1 MMSGLTN
8 RILKAVISL
17 FFTMTLNA
25 QASWAADFDDYVQ
38 RLAEHPQVQRFVA
51 EGKAFDNEAQGAIGL
66 PDPMLMLG
74 VDNMPVSD
82 PEFDRFLPTS
92 KVIGFSQAVPNPYER
107 KAKRDRYR
115 QMSEKQQW
123 VADYTENRLRAMLV
137 SYLADYQNVQT
148 KQALINEQLS
158 YYRQLEDTFKGQVE
172 AGGAAY
178 QRFSEID
185 VERAEAE
192 RNLNDL
198 KAKQD
203 KIEAEFI
210 RLVSEVPDIEV
221 PEIEQYVWDGV
232 PEKLFPVRIASEALD
247 VAGGDVAIADAAF
260 LPDFGVSATYK
271 QREDG
276 RNGSFSGD
284 DWFSIQ
290 AQVSIPLWAS
300 DNQKPKLRA
309 ARERENS
316 ARYAYED
323 VKREWVM
330 RMKAMQSQR
339 DAAAEN
345 VKILQDKSTAMKKK
359 IEAAR
364 RNYEAGTENLDTV
377 LLAQIDRLRIRAQ
390 LSDTKASYMALSA
403 DYNSHLIM
411 PQTGVEELLR

>member
-1 MMSGLTN
+1 M
-8 RILKAVISL
+8 
-17 FFTMTLNA
+17 
-25 QASWAADFDDYVQ
+25 
-38 RLAEHPQVQRFVA
+38 A
-51 EGKAFDNEAQGAIGL
+51 EGKAFDNEAQGALGL
-66 PDPMLMLG
+66 PDPILMLG

-92 KVIGFSQAVPNPYER
+92 KVIGFSQAVPNPSER
-107 KAKRDRYR
+107 KARQSRYR

-123 VADYTENRLRAMLV
+123 VAGYTKSRLRAMLV
-137 SYLADYQNVQT
+137 SYLADYRNVQT
-148 KQALINEQLS
+148 KQTLINEQLS

-172 AGGAAY
+172 AGGAVY

-198 KAKQD
+198 KAQQD
-203 KIEAEFI
+203 RIEAEFV
-210 RLVSEVPDIEV
+210 RLVGEVPDIEI
-221 PEIEQYVWDGV
+221 PEIEQLVWDGV
-232 PEKLFPVRIASEALD
+232 AESLFPVRIASEALD
-247 VAGGDVAIADAAF
+247 VAGEDVAIADAAF

-290 AQVSIPLWAS
+290 AQVSIPLWVS

-323 VKREWVM
+323 IKREWIM
-330 RMKAMQSQR
+330 NMTSMKSKR

-359 IEAAR
+359 IDAAR
-364 RNYEAGTENLDTV
+364 RNYEAGTQNLDTV
-377 LLAQIDRLRIRAQ
+377 LLAQIDRLRIRSQ
-390 LSDTKASYMALSA
+390 LSDMKAAHLTRSA
-403 DYNSHLIM
+403 DYNSHLM
-411 PQTGVEELLR
+411 PADGGEEVSP